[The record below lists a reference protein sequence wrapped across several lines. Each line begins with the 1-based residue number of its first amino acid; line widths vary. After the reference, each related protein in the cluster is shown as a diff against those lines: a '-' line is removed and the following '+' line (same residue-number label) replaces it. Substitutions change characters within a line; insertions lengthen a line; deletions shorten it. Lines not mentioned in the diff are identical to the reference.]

1 MARIVLLLCVFVGL
15 VHIAVVWSSEQLPKI
30 VEEENAVFLKKVMTQ
45 LGRVSEEEES
55 MKLSKVDAAVHP
67 ELASNLEVRGYRTLK
82 LFKNG
87 KPAEYGGGRDTASI
101 LESVDRRNDSE
112 EMEEVVT
119 GGLLATQSFIMS
131 ALFWALI
138 FGGPFAGVSAA
149 EREEEEAKTAV
160 AATTAATKAEA
171 VGEQEVGQAAKKA
184 TEAAVVNN
192 NSAVVELVAEDEE
205 EEEDANLRRRTIR
218 RRRRRMSPKNSVGK
232 KRRRRRDF
240 ALFGFEHG
248 QRVPLE
254 QLFPQAA
261 AAAVAGNEMDNLFQP
276 ADAAADH
283 DNHFVG
289 DEVVI
294 DATTTGDAWSIRFYG
309 ASCHPTCST
318 RCDECNICLQR
329 HLVTTASSTTSSS
342 SSNIS
347 QSTDARDQRKLAI
360 IRQLGK
366 KCQENCRMFDE
377 NLV

>member
-1 MARIVLLLCVFVGL
+1 
-15 VHIAVVWSSEQLPKI
+15 
-30 VEEENAVFLKKVMTQ
+30 MTQ

-160 AATTAATKAEA
+160 AATTAATKAEV

-218 RRRRRMSPKNSVGK
+218 RRRRRMSLWAKSGDGDE
-232 KRRRRRDF
+232 DF

-248 QRVPLE
+248 QRVPL
-254 QLFPQAA
+254 LFPQAA

-294 DATTTGDAWSIRFYG
+294 DATTS
-309 ASCHPTCST
+309 
-318 RCDECNICLQR
+318 
-329 HLVTTASSTTSSS
+329 
-342 SSNIS
+342 
-347 QSTDARDQRKLAI
+347 
-360 IRQLGK
+360 
-366 KCQENCRMFDE
+366 
-377 NLV
+377 